1 MTLTINQIHIKD
13 CYIELSQ
20 DKYSS
25 VYRVTISKNN
35 GTEVYRTILSNTYID
50 IKKAKSCFNR
60 YKRGAQNGLYS

>member
-20 DKYSS
+20 DKYSNAFKVS
-25 VYRVTISKNN
+25 LSKNN
-35 GTEVYRTILSNTYID
+35 GADVYRTILTNTYID

-60 YKRGAQNGLYS
+60 YKRGAANGLYS